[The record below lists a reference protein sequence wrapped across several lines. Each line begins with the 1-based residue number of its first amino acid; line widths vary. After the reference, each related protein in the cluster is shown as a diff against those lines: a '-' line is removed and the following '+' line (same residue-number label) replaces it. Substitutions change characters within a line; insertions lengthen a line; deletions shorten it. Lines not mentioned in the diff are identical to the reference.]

1 MFQSSLIASNI
12 ILCEE
17 QKYMKRV
24 LNPIHANAGL
34 SDRESTLTS
43 FEVVLLLQEIEELQ
57 GLEIGANE
65 TDSGVIQFVVGE
77 NIYDIET

>member
-1 MFQSSLIASNI
+1 
-12 ILCEE
+12 
-17 QKYMKRV
+17 MKRV